1 MRRAQRLALL
11 CSLPA
16 SCWREGRWEEGTR
29 RKGWWAEETRCGHY
43 SRDGRAEPR
52 GFSCRLAEE
61 AGDEV
66 YKEETR
72 PAAESLVLA
81 GRHVLLA
88 ARELCAHPDIPS
100 HRERLAAAAKRVLA
114 QAGKVAPDGH
124 GAEASSGGGWAR
136 RQQGE
141 GCRRTAISPA
151 QGRGWGSSGWSR
163 GCFLTLCSH
172 QGRSAGQNTSALP
185 TLTMFSAVLVRSF
198 GSKTPPG

>member
-114 QAGKVAPDGH
+114 QAGKVAPDGD
-124 GAEASSGGGWAR
+124 GAEASVGKAGLGDS
-136 RQQGE
+136 
-141 GCRRTAISPA
+141 RRTAISPV
-151 QGRGWGSSGWSR
+151 QGRGWGSSSWSR

-185 TLTMFSAVLVRSF
+185 TLTVFSAVLVRSF
-198 GSKTPPG
+198 RSKTLPG

>member
-114 QAGKVAPDGH
+114 QAGKVAPDGD

-136 RQQGE
+136 RQQEDRDLPCAGQGLGKLQLEPWVFPHLVLSPGE
-141 GCRRTAISPA
+141 VCWAKH
-151 QGRGWGSSGWSR
+151 
-163 GCFLTLCSH
+163 LCSSH
-172 QGRSAGQNTSALP
+172 SDRVFCCAG
-185 TLTMFSAVLVRSF
+185 
-198 GSKTPPG
+198 